1 MLHRLGTIVMSVF
14 NMEKQKKILVLC
26 GGKFAFQ
33 TLQILAYEKFICGI
47 GIGKS
52 SDTII
57 EALERE
63 SEDSNIGF
71 KSFQNKKSIT
81 EMRSWIDIIQP
92 DYIFCISFPFLLPET
107 VLSYGRDKF
116 INFHP
121 GPLPQYRGPMPIF
134 EVVKNQETETAICA
148 HFMNTKFDEGNII
161 FNDPVAVE
169 TGDTYG
175 RLTVKLSERIAQ
187 VALNMANMIQFANTI
202 PSQPQDENLS
212 CYYEKPE
219 LADTYINWKRMS
231 ANEIISL
238 INACNP
244 WNTGADASLYGEQI
258 KIISATLLDQPHN
271 NEVGTIVSMTNT
283 LNIACDDNKQ
293 IAVEVLRTDYGIM
306 TAQQFTALR
315 PILTNDLIKTWN

>member
-1 MLHRLGTIVMSVF
+1 MSVF

-33 TLQILAYEKFICGI
+33 TLQLLAYEKFICGI

-71 KSFQNKKSIT
+71 KSFPNKKSIT

-107 VLSYGRDKF
+107 VLSYGLDKF
-116 INFHP
+116 INFHS

-134 EVVKNQETETAICA
+134 EVLKNQETKTAICA
-148 HFMNTKFDEGNII
+148 HFMNARFDEGNII
-161 FNDPVAVE
+161 FNDPISIE

-175 RLTVKLSERIAQ
+175 KLAVKLSERMAQ
-187 VALNMANMIQFANTI
+187 VALNMANMIQFASTI
-202 PSQPQDENLS
+202 PSQPQDENVS
-212 CYYEKPE
+212 YYYEKPE

-231 ANEIISL
+231 ASEIISL

-244 WNTGADASLYGEQI
+244 WNTGADASLSGEQI
-258 KIISATLLDQPHN
+258 KIISATLLDLPHN
-271 NEVGTIVSMTNT
+271 NQAGTIVSMTNT
-283 LNIACDDNKQ
+283 LNIACEENQQ
-293 IAVEVLRTDYGIM
+293 IAIEILSTDSGIM
-306 TAQQFTALR
+306 TAQQFAALK
-315 PILTNDLIKTWN
+315 PILTNDLIKIQKQSLI